1 MKLNLTPLPNTRLS
15 ARAADEEGFSKTDM
29 ALARRVDELTQAHFE
44 MATYLQSVSS
54 NYAAVV
60 SELAQCQRNLANQD
74 LIMQNLLQYLQSN
87 NMTMNTALGSS
98 GVPDALAGAASA
110 ASRPLQAAPQ
120 PPQPPQPHQQLH
132 IQPPHLPPPTSPVFA
147 DSHGGPVTLARSASH
162 ENHQDLQQRTFQ
174 CLKPR
179 SNDRNTEHWLTPPP
193 ASSHPL
199 SYFFSFVPFL
209 IVFISFAPDEA
220 ATPFSPSQYIWQG
233 GDASGGAAQPMTLW
247 SPQDLANAMSL
258 SATSS
263 AGAQPA
269 ETTSALQ
276 NSAAA
281 RASVTQMSEIA
292 RMARAPNATDR
303 GGGSDGLPTSATP
316 AGSVLPVVGHAGA
329 SSSDPNQLLTV
340 HTVRLPP
347 HTHANPPFAPANKK

>member
-120 PPQPPQPHQQLH
+120 PPQPPQGARGP
-132 IQPPHLPPPTSPVFA
+132 QP
-147 DSHGGPVTLARSASH
+147 
-162 ENHQDLQQRTFQ
+162 
-174 CLKPR
+174 
-179 SNDRNTEHWLTPPP
+179 
-193 ASSHPL
+193 
-199 SYFFSFVPFL
+199 
-209 IVFISFAPDEA
+209 
-220 ATPFSPSQYIWQG
+220 
-233 GDASGGAAQPMTLW
+233 
-247 SPQDLANAMSL
+247 
-258 SATSS
+258 
-263 AGAQPA
+263 
-269 ETTSALQ
+269 
-276 NSAAA
+276 
-281 RASVTQMSEIA
+281 
-292 RMARAPNATDR
+292 
-303 GGGSDGLPTSATP
+303 
-316 AGSVLPVVGHAGA
+316 
-329 SSSDPNQLLTV
+329 
-340 HTVRLPP
+340 
-347 HTHANPPFAPANKK
+347 